1 MKNEI
6 LSKVATYAT
15 GRETMRCL
23 ALATV
28 DNPPAASEFKLE
40 DTNGFKDYETNM
52 TLVGV
57 IGMLDP
63 PRPEVAESIRLCKRA
78 GIRVI
83 VITGDNKAT
92 AESIC
97 RKIGLF
103 EENEETEGKSF
114 TGREFDE
121 LTPKEMA
128 EAVRK
133 AKLFA
138 RVEPAHKSKIV
149 AFLQADN
156 EVSAMVSRPFIIIYS
171 I

>member
-1 MKNEI
+1 
-6 LSKVATYAT
+6 
-15 GRETMRCL
+15 
-23 ALATV
+23 
-28 DNPPAASEFKLE
+28 
-40 DTNGFKDYETNM
+40 
-52 TLVGV
+52 
-57 IGMLDP
+57 MLDP
-63 PRPEVAESIRLCKRA
+63 PRSEVAESIRLCKRA

-114 TGREFDE
+114 TGREFDN

-128 EAVRK
+128 AAVRK

-149 AFLQADN
+149 AFLQADG
-156 EVSAMVSRPFIIIYS
+156 EVSAMVSVLLSLISS
-171 I
+171 IMFGVSYRTFVLAITGFEMHTTLSL